1 MQAIRI
7 GGVAM
12 SLPNQ
17 VRKLEHEVVDRLKAL
32 EPLIFEYDQ
41 LRKVAERLGVKYTP
55 TAAEAAGGGGAG
67 APPGTRP
74 PRRPRAGGGA
84 GDTQGHAR
92 PGAGAGGGEGRG
104 EAARQAID
112 DGAPV
117 DGRYRDGRE
126 HPGAGLT
133 REALRYARGAHGRPG
148 RNGPAA

>member
-55 TAAEAAGGGGAG
+55 TAAEVAGGGGA
-67 APPGTRP
+67 AHPPGRGG
-74 PRRPRAGGGA
+74 PRARGGGGA
-84 GDTQGHAR
+84 GDTPGHAR
-92 PGAGAGGGEGRG
+92 ARARAGGGEGRG